1 MSKKID
7 TFVRDFQASLDENP
21 NSSVGIAMIRILTK
35 AIKESTETTFMGVD
49 QELSQLIDA
58 IEAACPKLPR
68 HFRGAAQVFR
78 AGMSRATEVRARD
91 WKSLFVSHAD
101 QCLSD
106 AEQVLNLIPKVSSEF
121 LQHGMV
127 ILTRGFD
134 PMVASVLK
142 VAASNG
148 RQFHIV
154 VTEGRPRDDGVK
166 LAEQLKGLNF
176 KVTVIPDTSISLW
189 MNRVHAVL
197 VGTDL
202 VLQDG
207 GLLAPVGTYNLC
219 VLASLH
225 RRPVYCVCE
234 TFKFMRKYVLGDSDI
249 QQYQRQVDYR
259 PAGSTDDTIEAQASE
274 FDYTPA
280 QYITLLLT
288 EKGPMPPSAVTH
300 ELTKLFGVS

>member
-166 LAEQLKGLNF
+166 LVEQLKGLNF

-219 VLASLH
+219 ALASLH